1 MNNNESLEMLNKQI
15 CLYQLI
21 EYRAVFFRRLLISLS
36 FSLVVSGFI
45 LASYF
50 YFFTSEVD
58 LSIIGYLPIFLG
70 LVLVG
75 ITNYL
80 LPYNN
85 IREIKILNHKISS
98 VYSKFKSGHIEEL
111 RLKNNIDSLI
121 LHYLNNSNNIFSNYT
136 VNKYFY
142 NELN

>member
-15 CLYQLI
+15 CQYQLI
-21 EYRAVFFRRLLISLS
+21 EYRAIFLRRLLNSLS
-36 FSLVVSGFI
+36 FSLVVSGFV

-50 YFFTSEVD
+50 YFFTSDID

-70 LVLVG
+70 LVLIG
-75 ITNYL
+75 ITNHL

-142 NELN
+142 HELN